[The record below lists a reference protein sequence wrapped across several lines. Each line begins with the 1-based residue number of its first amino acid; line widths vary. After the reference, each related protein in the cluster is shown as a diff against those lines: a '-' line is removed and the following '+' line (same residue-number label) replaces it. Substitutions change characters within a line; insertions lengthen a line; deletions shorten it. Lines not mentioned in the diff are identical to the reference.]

1 LFWNF
6 RLFDISLYMSEVLE
20 VGGTMK
26 ITVMCL
32 SRGSVS
38 YEEDLLDE
46 DVRRVVLSIEVYL
59 YISWN
64 SL

>member
-1 LFWNF
+1 
-6 RLFDISLYMSEVLE
+6 MSEVLE
-20 VGGTMK
+20 VCGTMK
-26 ITVMCL
+26 ITFMYV

>member
-1 LFWNF
+1 
-6 RLFDISLYMSEVLE
+6 MSEVLE
-20 VGGTMK
+20 VCGTMK
-26 ITVMCL
+26 ITFMCV